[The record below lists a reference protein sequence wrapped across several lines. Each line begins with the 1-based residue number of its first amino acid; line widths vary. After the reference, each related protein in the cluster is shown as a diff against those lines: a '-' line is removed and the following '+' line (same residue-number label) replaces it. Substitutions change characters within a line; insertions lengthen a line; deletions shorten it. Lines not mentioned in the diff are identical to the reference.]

1 MHVKL
6 NKIFLVS
13 TLAAAIAAP
22 SLAQAAFVEDSE
34 GSLSLRNFYMNRDYR
49 DTGKPGGY
57 PHAGKAKTQSKS
69 EDWGQGFMLRLKSG
83 YTEGTVGVGVDA
95 LGLAGIKLDSGGGT
109 GGTGTL
115 VRSARTGKSAD
126 NHGFVGF
133 TAKAKVSETV
143 LTVGTHEPVLP
154 IAFRN
159 DTRMLPQTFQGG
171 QIQSKDIENLTLTAG
186 QFQKVRL
193 RDSTDYENMV
203 MAADGATGGVRSNK
217 FNYGG
222 ASYQFIPGLTGTY
235 YYAELKDN
243 YSQHHANLQFL
254 TDLTED
260 FKFKTDL
267 RYFKSSDKGNTNVD
281 NRLASGMFS
290 LGYAGHWL
298 GLGYQDSSGKT
309 GTPYLGG
316 GTDPWTMN
324 TLTYQ
329 PFLRAKEASWQV
341 RYDYN
346 FAQIGV
352 PGLNLMA
359 RYASGDNFKIGGKSA
374 KEWERDIDL
383 GYTIQSGPLKDVSLL
398 VRNVMYRGSH
408 TTDVDENRVI
418 VNYTFKF

>member
-1 MHVKL
+1 MHTKL
-6 NKIFLVS
+6 NKVFIMS
-13 TLAAAIAAP
+13 SLAFAIAMP
-22 SLAQAAFVEDSE
+22 SITQAAFIEDAE

-49 DTGKPGGY
+49 DSGLPGAPVHKG
-57 PHAGKAKTQSKS
+57 KTQSKS
-69 EDWGQGFMLRLKSG
+69 EDWGQGFMLRLQSG

-95 LGLAGIKLDSGGGT
+95 LGLVGVKLDSGGGT

-115 VRSARTGKSAD
+115 VRSRHTGKSAD
-126 NHGFVGF
+126 NHGFVDF
-133 TAKAKVSETV
+133 TGKAKVSETV
-143 LTVGTHEPVLP
+143 LTVGTHEPLLP

-171 QIQSKDIENLTLTAG
+171 QLQSKDFENLTLTAG

-193 RDSTDYENMV
+193 RDSTNYENMT
-203 MAADGATGGVRSNK
+203 MFSDGSAGGVASNK

-222 ASYQFIPGLTGTY
+222 ASYNFMPGLTGTY
-235 YYAELKDN
+235 FYAELKDN

-254 TDLTED
+254 TDLTSEL
-260 FKFKTDL
+260 KFKTDL
-267 RYFKSSDKGNTNVD
+267 RYFKSSDKGKTNVD

-309 GTPYLGG
+309 GTPFLGG

-324 TLTYQ
+324 TLTYHH
-329 PFLRAKEASWQV
+329 FLRAKEDSWQV
-341 RYDYN
+341 RYNYD
-346 FAQIGV
+346 FANVGV

-359 RYASGDNFKIGGKSA
+359 RYVRGDNFKINGQNA

-383 GYTIQSGPLKDVSLL
+383 GYTIQSGPLKDLGLL
-398 VRNVMYRGSH
+398 VRNVMYRGSK
-408 TTDVDENRVI
+408 TTNIDENRVI

>member
-1 MHVKL
+1 MQNTL
-6 NKIFLVS
+6 NKAFLIS
-13 TLAAAIAAP
+13 GLAAAMAMP
-22 SLAQAAFVEDSE
+22 SFTQAAFIEDAE

-49 DTGKPGGY
+49 DSGLPGAPVHKG
-57 PHAGKAKTQSKS
+57 KTQSKS
-69 EDWGQGFMLRLKSG
+69 EDWGQGFMLRLQSG

-95 LGLAGIKLDSGGGT
+95 LGLVGVKLDSGGGT

-115 VRSARTGKSAD
+115 VRSRHTGKSAD

-133 TAKAKVSETV
+133 TGKAKVSETV

-171 QIQSKDIENLTLTAG
+171 QLQSKDIENLTLTAG

-193 RDSTDYENMV
+193 RDSTNYENMT
-203 MAADGATGGVRSNK
+203 MFSDGSTRGVASNK

-222 ASYQFIPGLTGTY
+222 ASYNFMPGLTGTY
-235 YYAELKDN
+235 FYAELKDN

-254 TDLTED
+254 TDLTSEL
-260 FKFKTDL
+260 KFKTDL
-267 RYFKSSDKGNTNVD
+267 RYFKSSDKGKTNVD

-309 GTPYLGG
+309 GTPFLGG

-324 TLTYQ
+324 TLTYHH
-329 PFLRAKEASWQV
+329 FLRAKEDSWQV
-341 RYDYN
+341 RYNYD
-346 FAQIGV
+346 FANIGV

-359 RYASGDNFKIGGKSA
+359 RYVRGDNFKINGQNA

-383 GYTIQSGPLKDVSLL
+383 GYTIQSGPFKDLGLL
-398 VRNVMYRGSH
+398 VRNVMYRGSK
-408 TTDVDENRVI
+408 TTNIDENRVI

>member
-1 MHVKL
+1 MQVKM
-6 NKIFLVS
+6 NKMFLVS
-13 TLAAAIAAP
+13 TLAAAIAVP

-49 DTGKPGGY
+49 DSGLPGAPVHKGKS
-57 PHAGKAKTQSKS
+57 QSKS

-83 YTEGTVGVGVDA
+83 YTEGTVGLGVEA
-95 LGLAGIKLDSGGGT
+95 LGLAGIKLDSGGGS

-115 VRSARTGKSAD
+115 VRSRHTGKSAD
-126 NHGFVGF
+126 QHGFVGF
-133 TAKAKVSETV
+133 TGKAKIADTV

-203 MAADGATGGVRSNK
+203 MAADGATGGVSSNK
-217 FNYGG
+217 FNYAGS
-222 ASYQFIPGLTGTY
+222 SYQFIPGLTGTY
-235 YYAELKDN
+235 FYAELKDN

-254 TDLTED
+254 TDLTSEL
-260 FKFKTDL
+260 KFKTDL

-281 NRLASGMFS
+281 SSLASGMFA

-298 GLGYQDSSGKT
+298 GLGYQDQSGKT

-324 TLTYQ
+324 TSTYY
-329 PFLRAKEASWQV
+329 PFLRAKEDSWQI

-346 FAQIGV
+346 FAKIGV

-359 RYASGDNFKIGGKSA
+359 RYVSGDNFKVAGQSA

-383 GYTIQSGPLKDVSLL
+383 GYTVQSGPLKDVSLL

-408 TTDVDENRVI
+408 TTDIDENRVI

>member
-1 MHVKL
+1 MQNKL
-6 NKIFLVS
+6 NKAFLIS
-13 TLAAAIAAP
+13 GLAAAIALP
-22 SLAQAAFVEDSE
+22 SVTQAAFIEDAE

-49 DTGKPGGY
+49 DSGLPGAPMHKG
-57 PHAGKAKTQSKS
+57 KTQSKS
-69 EDWGQGFMLRLKSG
+69 EDWGQGFILRLKSG

-95 LGLAGIKLDSGGGT
+95 LGLVGVKLDSGAGT
-109 GGTGTL
+109 GGTGAL
-115 VRSARTGKSAD
+115 VRSRQTGRSAS
-126 NHGFVGF
+126 NFGFAGL
-133 TAKAKVSETV
+133 TGKAKVSDTV
-143 LTVGTHEPVLP
+143 LTVGTHEPLLP
-154 IAFRN
+154 IVYRN

-171 QIQSKDIENLTLTAG
+171 QVVSNDIEHLTLTAG

-193 RDSTDYENMV
+193 RDSTNYENMN
-203 MAADGATGGVRSNK
+203 MFSDGSAPGVASNK
-217 FNYGG
+217 FNYAG
-222 ASYQFIPGLTGTY
+222 ASYEFIPGLTGTY
-235 YYAELKDN
+235 FYAELKNN

-254 TDLTED
+254 TDLTSEL
-260 FKFKTDL
+260 KFKTDL
-267 RYFKSSDKGNTNVD
+267 RYFDSSNKGNTTVD

-309 GTPYLGG
+309 GTPFLAG

-324 TLTYQ
+324 TLTYHH
-329 PFLRAKEASWQV
+329 FLRAKEDSWQI

-359 RYASGDNFKIGGKSA
+359 RYVRGDNFKVGTQSA
-374 KEWERDIDL
+374 KEWERDIDI
-383 GYTIQSGPLKDVSLL
+383 GYTVQSGPLKDLSLL

-408 TTDVDENRVI
+408 TTDIDENRVI